1 MSALIHLWMGGS
13 KVFPSYALNP
23 SLALRKP
30 LAPWRLHEA
39 QSENHS
45 SNRPGGCL
53 LATNIAT
60 YIAFDGSPERPAT
73 VLEGFVFH
81 SAKEVPWCRREG
93 PSTGGLGACGLTS
106 RTLPPV
112 VCKTRMARQLWTMP
126 GDLWL
131 KDSISMCACL
141 VVYDSVQPHGL

>member
-73 VLEGFVFH
+73 VLEGFVFT
-81 SAKEVPWCRREG
+81 VLRRYR
-93 PSTGGLGACGLTS
+93 GAGVKAPALVD
-106 RTLPPV
+106 LEHV
-112 VCKTRMARQLWTMP
+112 V
-126 GDLWL
+126 
-131 KDSISMCACL
+131 
-141 VVYDSVQPHGL
+141 